1 MLLIPVQFARSPSSD
16 RPTPERETA
25 LAHHRRRRRL
35 FLQSPSSSS
44 SRRTST
50 KTTTNTS
57 KTTTLDTPRRRDDRV
72 GIASSQ
78 HSPKDDDDDDDVGVD
93 DAHHRRRRRRRP
105 SRERTRASSS
115 SSYSSP
121 SPSPSSACLARD
133 RPPVVRFGSVP
144 RASRADDFDPRP
156 DPRPETRFAWFF
168 FLVRVV
174 RTYCA
179 RKHPH
184 ERPRF
189 GFRRPRTT
197 ARTPCRSESPP
208 GLIFPPGL
216 KNNQSMRCTMGYFR
230 TKYVWCARI
239 RGGKI
244 TKQ

>member
-16 RPTPERETA
+16 RPTPERETV

-72 GIASSQ
+72 GIASS
-78 HSPKDDDDDDDVGVD
+78 HSSSKDDDDDVGVD
-93 DAHHRRRRRRRP
+93 DAHHRRRRRP

-121 SPSPSSACLARD
+121 SPSPSSACFARD

-144 RASRADDFDPRP
+144 RASRADDFDR

-197 ARTPCRSESPP
+197 ARTPCRSESRP
-208 GLIFPPGL
+208 GLIF
-216 KNNQSMRCTMGYFR
+216 R
-230 TKYVWCARI
+230 AR
-239 RGGKI
+239 G
-244 TKQ
+244 

>member
-1 MLLIPVQFARSPSSD
+1 MLLIPVQAHSPSSD
-16 RPTPERETA
+16 RPTPERETV

-72 GIASSQ
+72 GIASS
-78 HSPKDDDDDDDVGVD
+78 HSSSKDDDDDDDDVGVD
-93 DAHHRRRRRRRP
+93 DAHHRRRRRP

-121 SPSPSSACLARD
+121 SPSPSSACFARD

-144 RASRADDFDPRP
+144 RASRADDFDR

-197 ARTPCRSESPP
+197 ARTPCRSESRP
-208 GLIFPPGL
+208 GLIF
-216 KNNQSMRCTMGYFR
+216 R
-230 TKYVWCARI
+230 AR
-239 RGGKI
+239 G
-244 TKQ
+244 

>member
-1 MLLIPVQFARSPSSD
+1 MLLIPVQAHSPSSD
-16 RPTPERETA
+16 RPTPERETV

-72 GIASSQ
+72 GIASS
-78 HSPKDDDDDDDVGVD
+78 HSSSKDDDDVGVD
-93 DAHHRRRRRRRP
+93 DAHHRRRRRP

-156 DPRPETRFAWFF
+156 DPI
-168 FLVRVV
+168 RVV
-174 RTYCA
+174 FFSRSRRTYVRTVRENTPMSDPGSVFDA
-179 RKHPH
+179 PALRR
-184 ERPRF
+184 ERRVDRNRPR
-189 GFRRPRTT
+189 G
-197 ARTPCRSESPP
+197 
-208 GLIFPPGL
+208 
-216 KNNQSMRCTMGYFR
+216 
-230 TKYVWCARI
+230 
-239 RGGKI
+239 
-244 TKQ
+244 

>member
-1 MLLIPVQFARSPSSD
+1 MLLIPVQAHSPSSD
-16 RPTPERETA
+16 RPTPERETV

-72 GIASSQ
+72 GIASS
-78 HSPKDDDDDDDVGVD
+78 HSSSKDDDDDDDVGVD
-93 DAHHRRRRRRRP
+93 DAHHRRRRRP

-115 SSYSSP
+115 SYSSSYSSSS
-121 SPSPSSACLARD
+121 SPPSSACFARD

-144 RASRADDFDPRP
+144 RASRADDFDPGP
-156 DPRPETRFAWFF
+156 DSRGFF
-168 FLVRVV
+168 FSFASYVL
-174 RTYCA
+174 TYCA

-208 GLIFPPGL
+208 GLIF
-216 KNNQSMRCTMGYFR
+216 R
-230 TKYVWCARI
+230 AR
-239 RGGKI
+239 G
-244 TKQ
+244 

>member
-44 SRRTST
+44 SRRTTT

-57 KTTTLDTPRRRDDRV
+57 TTTTLDTPRRRDDRV
-72 GIASSQ
+72 GIASSSQ
-78 HSPKDDDDDDDVGVD
+78 HSSSKDDDDDVGVD
-93 DAHHRRRRRRRP
+93 DAHHRRP

-115 SSYSSP
+115 SYSSSYSSP
-121 SPSPSSACLARD
+121 SSYSSSACLARD

-156 DPRPETRFAWFF
+156 DPT
-168 FLVRVV
+168 RVV
-174 RTYCA
+174 FFSRSRRTYCA

-197 ARTPCRSESPP
+197 ARTPCRSESRP
-208 GLIFPPGL
+208 GLIF
-216 KNNQSMRCTMGYFR
+216 R
-230 TKYVWCARI
+230 AR
-239 RGGKI
+239 G
-244 TKQ
+244 

>member
-1 MLLIPVQFARSPSSD
+1 MLLIPVQAHSPSSD
-16 RPTPERETA
+16 RPTPERETV

-44 SRRTST
+44 SRRTTT

-72 GIASSQ
+72 GIASS
-78 HSPKDDDDDDDVGVD
+78 HSSPKDDDDDDVGVD
-93 DAHHRRRRRRRP
+93 DAHHRRRRRP

-115 SSYSSP
+115 SYSSSYSSSS
-121 SPSPSSACLARD
+121 SPPSSACFARD

-144 RASRADDFDPRP
+144 RASRADDFDR

-197 ARTPCRSESPP
+197 ARTPCRSESRP
-208 GLIFPPGL
+208 GLIF
-216 KNNQSMRCTMGYFR
+216 R
-230 TKYVWCARI
+230 AR
-239 RGGKI
+239 G
-244 TKQ
+244 

>member
-72 GIASSQ
+72 GIASSS
-78 HSPKDDDDDDDVGVD
+78 HSSSKDDDDDDDVGVD
-93 DAHHRRRRRRRP
+93 DAHHRRP

-115 SSYSSP
+115 SYSSSYSSSS
-121 SPSPSSACLARD
+121 SPPSSACFARD

-156 DPRPETRFAWFF
+156 ETRDPI
-168 FLVRVV
+168 RVV
-174 RTYCA
+174 FFSRSRRTYCA

-230 TKYVWCARI
+230 TKYVECVRI

-244 TKQ
+244 TK